1 MDYQYLVVSEE
12 SLFHRARRQAL
23 EYISGYSTYRS
34 KFTLGNRE
42 MTSTESQDGT
52 GEFLRLRSSADDY
65 ISSTLQQAFPNRPIQ
80 IGITKLSTPHTT
92 VEFEIQIHDDV
103 DLNDTRKQLAK
114 ALDALDKADS
124 FQLDSR
130 TYSVEEVMLG
140 KEGGDDS
147 TLEYTIC
154 ILCSDYQTCTQTN
167 GVWTCQLSDPRLYSF
182 GSVQQD
188 SSMVKN
194 VDYATVQL
202 KVPDAITWG
211 EEEVSNIWV
220 SVNGFISLD
229 SQFVSYIPRRLPMNS
244 QKLLA
249 VYWSDLEL
257 KSGDVGEVYYQI
269 YSKYGRKYDPNIFK
283 KANEDVKS
291 YTGDESY
298 DATSV
303 IVVTWSDMAPYPLYR
318 SETERVTFQCT
329 IITDGTTTYAVY
341 HYGHGAM
348 RFNAQL
354 RRPVEAGWGG
364 INLDSSR
371 VNYYNFD
378 QNLGNTGVVGKW
390 FFQIGRRENYKAK
403 CLNWYYKN
411 LQDYENIRFWDIVL
425 PKCPCN
431 EFFVWATGW
440 WQMSNQ
446 NGVSCYESYNSY
458 TPYGRVCCYRLDD
471 WQLNWSSLSWMF
483 SAFGRTFGTFENRMP
498 FAGSLQRNSPY
509 YRGNYNY
516 GYFNNPM
523 FDTNRYST
531 QTIFAYMHEVDDLEP
546 KQWCCYQSNL
556 CHLYYQVRPASNCIG
571 PNVAFGIGFGDPQIN
586 TLDNKW
592 FIFNGLGKYRLLE
605 ITGKHPKNTSLSVDF
620 KLQGRTCKAVTSS
633 GESTN
638 ATVWCA
644 LALKTTSGNTTKI
657 EISETGN
664 NMIIYA
670 NGQDYSLRFRNSL
683 NFSEVNKDIYL
694 RKDSI
699 TESLMISTAD
709 GVGLTVSL
717 KNKILVYT
725 LDVDEMYKSMT
736 RGLLSNFND
745 DPSDDFIFPNSTKL
759 SNNASDRQ
767 IYDYGQTWAVTQ
779 DSSLFDYIYGQNTS
793 DPSFMPLFLDQ
804 LNTTEAVIVCN
815 DATHIACIFDY
826 AVTRNPGIAL
836 LTKITVDVFANQVK
850 LVGNS
855 APTITGNRDYNV
867 TINQT
872 LNIVLNCTD
881 PDKDNLSVVV
891 LSKPN
896 QGFTYSLIDGQL
908 SLSYTPSKITD
919 ESIELVVHDSAGL
932 DSGVLKL
939 NLTMCSGCSSHGH
952 CDFADRL
959 TVNTPY
965 KAIARCVC
973 DVGYT
978 GDDCE
983 LDRDGCLMEPCPD
996 QTKCQDLDVATE
1008 RATGLSFKCTDC
1020 PKGYKLVNNDTKC
1033 EDIDEC
1039 QNTSNA
1045 CPAHANCQNTIGSF
1059 ECNCGQGFRKYNGQ
1073 CIDINECAEY
1083 QDDCAQICINE
1094 LSTFTCDCYEGYR
1107 KYGIIGHDCIQREDV
1122 CKGLNLTCEYGCTNQ
1137 SGVAECFCQHG
1148 KKLADDKRSCI
1159 DIDECQLNLCP
1170 QGCQNI
1176 NGGFICTCFDGFHL
1190 SETDNLTCEACS
1202 DDKYGSDCKK
1212 LCYCR
1217 GRAMDCDAVRGCV
1230 ECDSGWTGET
1240 CSQDV
1245 DECAASATTCPQD
1258 QICTNTNGSYICSCP
1273 TGYELTNG
1281 VCENINECVS
1291 IQTSLCSHVC
1301 IDTPGSFRCQCEVGF
1316 KSSTNG
1322 TCIDI
1327 DECSYSTSGCQ
1338 HKCTNVESSH
1348 NCECFPG
1355 YRLLEDRRT
1364 CQKVVSP
1371 CQNLNISCSFGCSL
1385 INSKAQCFCPLG
1397 YILGSDNYTCYDIDE
1412 CTVQGDHE
1420 DKCTDNCLNTP
1431 GSYNCSCPIGKALL
1445 PDQRTCEVCDAYHWG
1460 EDCSQDCACYP
1471 IGSDRCDPV
1480 VGCICKTGWA
1490 GVHCKTDVDECQSSK
1505 SECTAPSICVNL
1517 PGSYKCECPNGFQ
1530 NVNNICVDIDEC
1542 KDTKTCDHNCTNA
1555 IGSFHC
1561 TCFEGFK
1568 VDGAKCLDIDECA
1581 VPSLSKCDQLCRNAP
1596 GGFACECLD
1605 GYSLNMTTR
1614 TTCVLSETAKAC
1626 NSSSLCNQICTVVDD
1641 KDVCSCHLGYKLN
1654 SSNNV
1659 TCMDINECSGS
1670 NPCSS
1675 GQCNNIDGSF
1685 YCTCPAGYK
1694 LTSDQLTCQEC
1705 EEGYYGTNC
1714 NSSCQCTSTN
1724 TVSCNTTDGS
1734 CVCKPGWQGQ
1744 DCSVDINEC
1753 STNGVCYNNSQCI
1766 NSQGSYKC
1774 VCATGYLS
1782 TGSSCNACD
1791 VNRYGQDCAQTC
1803 TCNFANTLDCHHT
1816 TGQCNCKPGWEG
1828 VNCDQDINECSN
1840 SSYCSGSFVQCINLN
1855 GSAECRCLSGYERP
1869 TNSSTCQDI
1878 NECEN
1883 SLLNNCLTPSVCNN
1897 TWGSYECVCM
1907 KGFHNVSGQC
1917 SACDSLHYGTNCAM
1931 DCQCHVNNTLDC
1943 DDINGTCTCRH
1954 GWTGQKCDLDVDE
1967 CTQNASFCS
1976 SINETCTNLNGS
1988 AECLCNIGF
1997 YKAAFN
2003 ESCRAC
2009 GSLYYGLNCASQCS
2023 CNATNTEDCNDIN
2036 GTCSCKSGW
2045 TGPICNQACN
2055 STQYGPNCA
2064 SQCLCNATNTE
2075 DCNDVNGTCSC
2086 KSGWTGDNCNQA
2098 CNSTQYGP
2106 NCASQCLCNA
2116 TNTEDCNDVNGTC
2129 SCKPGW
2135 TGPIC
2140 NQACNSTQYGPN
2152 CASQC
2157 LCNATNTEDCNDVN
2171 GTCSCKPGWIG
2182 ANCNQACN
2190 STQYGPN
2197 CASQCLCNATNTE
2210 DCNDVNGTC
2219 FCKSG
2224 WTGANCNQGKCIS
2237 ILNQL

>member
-1 MDYQYLVVSEE
+1 
-12 SLFHRARRQAL
+12 
-23 EYISGYSTYRS
+23 
-34 KFTLGNRE
+34 
-42 MTSTESQDGT
+42 
-52 GEFLRLRSSADDY
+52 
-65 ISSTLQQAFPNRPIQ
+65 
-80 IGITKLSTPHTT
+80 
-92 VEFEIQIHDDV
+92 
-103 DLNDTRKQLAK
+103 
-114 ALDALDKADS
+114 
-124 FQLDSR
+124 
-130 TYSVEEVMLG
+130 
-140 KEGGDDS
+140 
-147 TLEYTIC
+147 
-154 ILCSDYQTCTQTN
+154 
-167 GVWTCQLSDPRLYSF
+167 
-182 GSVQQD
+182 
-188 SSMVKN
+188 MVKN

-211 EEEVSNIWV
+211 EEEVSNIW
-220 SVNGFISLD
+220 
-229 SQFVSYIPRRLPMNS
+229 
-244 QKLLA
+244 
-249 VYWSDLEL
+249 
-257 KSGDVGEVYYQI
+257 I

-298 DATSV
+298 DATN
-303 IVVTWSDMAPYPLYR
+303 
-318 SETERVTFQCT
+318 
-329 IITDGTTTYAVY
+329 GTTTYAVY

-411 LQDYENIRFWDIVL
+411 LQDYESSGILYFLSVHAMSSL
-425 PKCPCN
+425 FGLLAGGKCP
-431 EFFVWATGW
+431 TK
-440 WQMSNQ
+440 M
-446 NGVSCYESYNSY
+446 VSAAMKILFLSLETN
-458 TPYGRVCCYRLDD
+458 VCCYRLDD

-644 LALKTTSGNTTKI
+644 LALKTT
-657 EISETGN
+657 

-709 GVGLTVSL
+709 
-717 KNKILVYT
+717 
-725 LDVDEMYKSMT
+725 
-736 RGLLSNFND
+736 
-745 DPSDDFIFPNSTKL
+745 
-759 SNNASDRQ
+759 
-767 IYDYGQTWAVTQ
+767 
-779 DSSLFDYIYGQNTS
+779 

-1020 PKGYKLVNNDTKC
+1020 PK
-1033 EDIDEC
+1033 DIDEC

-1107 KYGIIGHDCIQREDV
+1107 KYGIIGHDCIQRED
-1122 CKGLNLTCEYGCTNQ
+1122 
-1137 SGVAECFCQHG
+1137 
-1148 KKLADDKRSCI
+1148 
-1159 DIDECQLNLCP
+1159 IDECQLNLCP

-1190 SETDNLTCEACS
+1190 SETDNLTCEVRFSWAVQIIKSIKSFLKPFLHAPMTSMVLIVRSCATAGVVRWTVMLSEGVLSVTVAGLGKPAAKMLTNVLLVPPLAPRTRFAPTPMVLTFAAAPLDMSSPMEYVKTLMNVSAFKHLCVPMFALTLLALLGASVKS
-1202 DDKYGSDCKK
+1202 DSNPVLMGPV
-1212 LCYCR
+1212 LIL
-1217 GRAMDCDAVRGCV
+1217 MNAV
-1230 ECDSGWTGET
+1230 TAPL
-1240 CSQDV
+1240 
-1245 DECAASATTCPQD
+1245 AANINVPMLKVATTV
-1258 QICTNTNGSYICSCP
+1258 NVF
-1273 TGYELTNG
+1273 LA
-1281 VCENINECVS
+1281 
-1291 IQTSLCSHVC
+1291 
-1301 IDTPGSFRCQCEVGF
+1301 ID
-1316 KSSTNG
+1316 
-1322 TCIDI
+1322 
-1327 DECSYSTSGCQ
+1327 YW
-1338 HKCTNVESSH
+1338 
-1348 NCECFPG
+1348 
-1355 YRLLEDRRT
+1355 RT
-1364 CQKVVSP
+1364 EGLARK
-1371 CQNLNISCSFGCSL
+1371 NLNISCSFGCSL

-1480 VGCICKTGWA
+1480 GSTARQMWMSA
-1490 GVHCKTDVDECQSSK
+1490 SLQNQSVLRPAFAS
-1505 SECTAPSICVNL
+1505 TYQAHTN
-1517 PGSYKCECPNGFQ
+1517 
-1530 NVNNICVDIDEC
+1530 IDEC

-1596 GGFACECLD
+1596 
-1605 GYSLNMTTR
+1605 
-1614 TTCVLSETAKAC
+1614 VSETAKAC

-1694 LTSDQLTCQEC
+1694 LTSDQLTCQGNFDLNVKKVIMEPTATLHVNVPAPTQFLVIPRMVVVSVNLAGKDKIVQWILMSAPQM
-1705 EEGYYGTNC
+1705 ESVITTLSVSTLKAPINV
-1714 NSSCQCTSTN
+1714 SVLLDTSALAPAAM
-1724 TVSCNTTDGS
+1724 V
-1734 CVCKPGWQGQ
+1734 
-1744 DCSVDINEC
+1744 
-1753 STNGVCYNNSQCI
+1753 
-1766 NSQGSYKC
+1766 
-1774 VCATGYLS
+1774 
-1782 TGSSCNACD
+1782 ACD

-1869 TNSSTCQDI
+1869 TNSSTCQGWVY
-1878 NECEN
+1878 
-1883 SLLNNCLTPSVCNN
+1883 S
-1897 TWGSYECVCM
+1897 
-1907 KGFHNVSGQC
+1907 SG
-1917 SACDSLHYGTNCAM
+1917 
-1931 DCQCHVNNTLDC
+1931 
-1943 DDINGTCTCRH
+1943 
-1954 GWTGQKCDLDVDE
+1954 
-1967 CTQNASFCS
+1967 
-1976 SINETCTNLNGS
+1976 
-1988 AECLCNIGF
+1988 
-1997 YKAAFN
+1997 
-2003 ESCRAC
+2003 
-2009 GSLYYGLNCASQCS
+2009 
-2023 CNATNTEDCNDIN
+2023 
-2036 GTCSCKSGW
+2036 
-2045 TGPICNQACN
+2045 
-2055 STQYGPNCA
+2055 
-2064 SQCLCNATNTE
+2064 
-2075 DCNDVNGTCSC
+2075 
-2086 KSGWTGDNCNQA
+2086 
-2098 CNSTQYGP
+2098 
-2106 NCASQCLCNA
+2106 
-2116 TNTEDCNDVNGTC
+2116 
-2129 SCKPGW
+2129 
-2135 TGPIC
+2135 
-2140 NQACNSTQYGPN
+2140 
-2152 CASQC
+2152 
-2157 LCNATNTEDCNDVN
+2157 
-2171 GTCSCKPGWIG
+2171 
-2182 ANCNQACN
+2182 
-2190 STQYGPN
+2190 
-2197 CASQCLCNATNTE
+2197 
-2210 DCNDVNGTC
+2210 
-2219 FCKSG
+2219 
-2224 WTGANCNQGKCIS
+2224 
-2237 ILNQL
+2237 

>member
-1159 DIDECQLNLCP
+1159 DIDEC
-1170 QGCQNI
+1170 
-1176 NGGFICTCFDGFHL
+1176 
-1190 SETDNLTCEACS
+1190 
-1202 DDKYGSDCKK
+1202 
-1212 LCYCR
+1212 
-1217 GRAMDCDAVRGCV
+1217 
-1230 ECDSGWTGET
+1230 
-1240 CSQDV
+1240 
-1245 DECAASATTCPQD
+1245 
-1258 QICTNTNGSYICSCP
+1258 
-1273 TGYELTNG
+1273 
-1281 VCENINECVS
+1281 
-1291 IQTSLCSHVC
+1291 
-1301 IDTPGSFRCQCEVGF
+1301 
-1316 KSSTNG
+1316 
-1322 TCIDI
+1322 
-1327 DECSYSTSGCQ
+1327 
-1338 HKCTNVESSH
+1338 
-1348 NCECFPG
+1348 
-1355 YRLLEDRRT
+1355 
-1364 CQKVVSP
+1364 
-1371 CQNLNISCSFGCSL
+1371 
-1385 INSKAQCFCPLG
+1385 
-1397 YILGSDNYTCYDIDE
+1397 
-1412 CTVQGDHE
+1412 
-1420 DKCTDNCLNTP
+1420 
-1431 GSYNCSCPIGKALL
+1431 
-1445 PDQRTCEVCDAYHWG
+1445 
-1460 EDCSQDCACYP
+1460 
-1471 IGSDRCDPV
+1471 
-1480 VGCICKTGWA
+1480 
-1490 GVHCKTDVDECQSSK
+1490 
-1505 SECTAPSICVNL
+1505 
-1517 PGSYKCECPNGFQ
+1517 
-1530 NVNNICVDIDEC
+1530 
-1542 KDTKTCDHNCTNA
+1542 
-1555 IGSFHC
+1555 
-1561 TCFEGFK
+1561 
-1568 VDGAKCLDIDECA
+1568 A

-2219 FCKSG
+2219 FCKPGWTGTNCNQACNSTQYGPNCASQCLCNATNTEDCNDVNGTCFCKSG